1 MLEKMREMI
10 AEQPNCDASEITA
23 ETDLKE
29 DLGADS
35 LDLFELVM
43 ALEEE
48 YDVEIPTE
56 ELENLTTVGGV
67 IDYLKEQG
75 VED

>member
-1 MLEKMREMI
+1 
-10 AEQPNCDASEITA
+10 
-23 ETDLKE
+23 
-29 DLGADS
+29 
-35 LDLFELVM
+35 M